1 MPRSPEKILARFWN
15 NLDSL
20 ERGLVLWGVVG
31 LYRVV
36 KGLAVFMGMRGDYM
50 IRWLR
55 VYMRITRPQI
65 LNPSLRIH
73 STSPARF
80 WGLGCIGFGSKGS
93 VLRLNCR
100 LV

>member
-20 ERGLVLWGVVG
+20 EGGLVL
-31 LYRVV
+31 
-36 KGLAVFMGMRGDYM
+36 
-50 IRWLR
+50 
-55 VYMRITRPQI
+55 RITRPQI

-80 WGLGCIGFGSKGS
+80 WEVLGLGFMGFGSKGL
-93 VLRLNCR
+93 VFRLNFTLVGLESTMYQVLVGER
-100 LV
+100 LGYCTMAGQLGAGEP